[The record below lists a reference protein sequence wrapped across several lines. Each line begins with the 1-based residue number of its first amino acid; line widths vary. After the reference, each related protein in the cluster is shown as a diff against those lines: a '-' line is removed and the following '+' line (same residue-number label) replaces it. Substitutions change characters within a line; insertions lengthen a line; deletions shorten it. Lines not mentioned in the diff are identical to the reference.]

1 MPMPPPKPSTDQG
14 TKKRVQREAAQLT
27 RALADRG
34 PLDRDDL
41 MAAVGAA
48 YWEGGRF
55 DRALVV
61 AADSGHV
68 VKDAEGKYAAT

>member
-14 TKKRVQREAAQLT
+14 AKKRVQREVAQLT

-34 PLDRDDL
+34 PLDRDAL
-41 MAAVGAA
+41 MAAVGGA
-48 YWEGGRF
+48 YWDGTRF

-68 VKDAEGKYAAT
+68 VKGAEGKYAAT

>member
-1 MPMPPPKPSTDQG
+1 MPPPKPSTDQG
-14 TKKRVQREAAQLT
+14 ANRRVQRELAQLT

-41 MAAVGAA
+41 SAAVGAA
-48 YWEGGRF
+48 YWEPGRF

-61 AADSGHV
+61 GVDSGHLA
-68 VKDAEGKYAAT
+68 KDSEGKYAAT

>member
-14 TKKRVQREAAQLT
+14 ANKRVQREVAQLT

-41 MAAVGAA
+41 MAAIGGA
-48 YWEGGRF
+48 YWETGRF
-55 DRALVV
+55 DRALTV
-61 AADSGHV
+61 AADSGRV
-68 VKDAEGKYAAT
+68 VKDSEEKYAAT